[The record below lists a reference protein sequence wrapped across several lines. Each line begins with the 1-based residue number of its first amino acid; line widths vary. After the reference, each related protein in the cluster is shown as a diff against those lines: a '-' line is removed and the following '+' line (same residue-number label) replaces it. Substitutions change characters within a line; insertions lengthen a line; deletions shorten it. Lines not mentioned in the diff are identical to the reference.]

1 MTLDEKF
8 KGLETN
14 NAPGQEVR
22 QNLGDLNTIMLG
34 KKLDG
39 NESCGCPASFLSS

>member
-8 KGLETN
+8 KALETN

-22 QNLGDLNTIMLG
+22 QNLGDLNTAQSRCSLQRG
-34 KKLDG
+34 
-39 NESCGCPASFLSS
+39 F